1 MLPPVEVQAILG
13 ILLHKIKTS
22 SCTLQLSDLSL
33 AIVGILGSSSWI
45 KDDFIRVLASRT
57 TGMILTVL
65 SGTVDD
71 EDYTRHS

>member
-1 MLPPVEVQAILG
+1 MQAILG

>member
-1 MLPPVEVQAILG
+1 MQAILG

-57 TGMILTVL
+57 TGMNLTVL
-65 SGTVDD
+65 CGTVDD